1 MSTTTTTITTI
12 LTTDTSDTTEH
23 SFTASTTDFPIL
35 NTTFNNFHNTTDT
48 PDTTV
53 TPYTTDTP
61 YNTDTPDSTTSS
73 DQNGYTTLEHPVLIT
88 NTTETPIFSSTLNT
102 ISNDNV
108 TSSTGKINIEF

>member
-1 MSTTTTTITTI
+1 MSTTTTSITTI

-61 YNTDTPDSTTSS
+61 YNTDTPDSTTL
-73 DQNGYTTLEHPVLIT
+73 DHPVLIT